1 MSPPPRLPA
10 LGQLV
15 SAMLSAE
22 VHRVHAHGAGVEA
35 GTPSSEEY
43 WQHGALARLVTPGRT
58 VTTGPAGSRVAVR
71 GSRVETGPPLRDWL
85 GWTDRLLRPE
95 LLAVWGRP
103 GEDWRLGDVEARSRD
118 VPGCVLLSLEHVED
132 NRRGEAHVDPH
143 TGRVL
148 LLELPG
154 SLRWQLTEVDEDP
167 DVASWPVGR
176 WFAGVRATG
185 S

>member
-1 MSPPPRLPA
+1 MSPPPSLPA

-15 SAMLSAE
+15 SAMLGAE
-22 VHRVHAHGAGVEA
+22 VHRVHARGAGVEA
-35 GTPSSEEY
+35 GTSSSEEY
-43 WQHGALARLVTPGRT
+43 WQHGALARLVTTGRT

-71 GSRVETGPPLRDWL
+71 GRRVETGPPLRGRL

-95 LLAVWGRP
+95 LLGVWGRP
-103 GEDWRLGDVEARSRD
+103 GEDWRLGDVVDWSPD

-154 SLRWQLTEVDEDP
+154 SLRWQLTDVDDDP
-167 DVASWPVGR
+167 DVASWPEDR
-176 WFAGVRATG
+176 WFAGVHEAG